1 MADFR
6 AKARIPFGYRIVD
19 GKAQINDA
27 EARQLK
33 KYFSLYLDGATM
45 AEAARKAGIQCSPTT
60 FRNLLKRKEYCGT
73 DYYPAII
80 SSDYQRELESEWERR
95 KGQTV
100 RQPRERIPKGVRI
113 YTDFRVYT
121 DFRMVKKGTDSVGSV
136 GSIVTVD
143 SIVSNDLVEQMN
155 LLYQRIRPK
164 VKRAATA
171 NSI

>member
-6 AKARIPFGYRIVD
+6 AKARIPFGYQIVD
-19 GKAQINDA
+19 GKAQINEA

-33 KYFSLYLDGATM
+33 KYFSLYLEGASM
-45 AEAARKAGIQCSPTT
+45 AEAAKEAGIQCSPTT

-80 SSDYQRELESEWERR
+80 SSDYQEKLESEWENR

-113 YTDFRVYT
+113 YTDFR
-121 DFRMVKKGTDSVGSV
+121 MVKNGADSK
-136 GSIVTVD
+136 
-143 SIVSNDLVEQMN
+143 DLVEKMN
-155 LLYQRIRPK
+155 LLYQRIRPRLK
-164 VKRAATA
+164 SRHV
-171 NSI
+171 

>member
-19 GKAQINDA
+19 GKAQINEA

-45 AEAARKAGIQCSPTT
+45 AEAAREAGIQCSPTT
-60 FRNLLKRKEYCGT
+60 FRNLLRRKEYCGT

-80 SSDYQRELESEWERR
+80 SSDYQEGLESEWERR

-100 RQPRERIPKGVRI
+100 RQPKGRIPKGV
-113 YTDFRVYT
+113 RVYT
-121 DFRMVKKGTDSVGSV
+121 DFRMAKKGTELVGSA
-136 GSIVTVD
+136 D
-143 SIVSNDLVEQMN
+143 PVEQMN

-164 VKRAATA
+164 VKHAHT
-171 NSI
+171 